1 MGGASRE
8 TGAGADRHGGAG
20 VDCVALVR
28 SLRQGSGEV
37 PRHAWPAL
45 GLYALLAGNYFT
57 SFAVLDALQA
67 RETLALVLGAE
78 TRLTR

>member
-1 MGGASRE
+1 M
-8 TGAGADRHGGAG
+8 
-20 VDCVALVR
+20 
-28 SLRQGSGEV
+28 
-37 PRHAWPAL
+37 PRHALPAQ
-45 GLYALLAGNYFT
+45 GLNALLAGNYLT

>member
-1 MGGASRE
+1 M
-8 TGAGADRHGGAG
+8 
-20 VDCVALVR
+20 
-28 SLRQGSGEV
+28 
-37 PRHAWPAL
+37 PRHALPAQ
-45 GLYALLAGNYFT
+45 GLYALLAGNYLT